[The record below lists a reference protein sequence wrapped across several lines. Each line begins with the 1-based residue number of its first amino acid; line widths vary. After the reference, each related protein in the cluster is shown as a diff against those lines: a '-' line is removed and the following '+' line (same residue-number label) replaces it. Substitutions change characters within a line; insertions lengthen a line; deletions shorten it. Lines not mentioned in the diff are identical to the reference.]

1 MEELHLKSLTV
12 NKTSSSQIRPSN
24 SNLGAI
30 PPAQRVLIPNEQI
43 NQQEIDLDLFVNK
56 LEEFDVEDD
65 SD

>member
-12 NKTSSSQIRPSN
+12 NKTSSSQIPPSN